1 MYKRQDPIHL
11 GLLVVLQTAIGCV
24 TPPFGYNLFTAMAI
38 FDLPYTTVVKK
49 VWPYLAMCILC
60 TFILIFLPGIT
71 LFLPNLAF
79 GS

>member
-1 MYKRQDPIHL
+1 
-11 GLLVVLQTAIGCV
+11 
-24 TPPFGYNLFTAMAI
+24 MAI